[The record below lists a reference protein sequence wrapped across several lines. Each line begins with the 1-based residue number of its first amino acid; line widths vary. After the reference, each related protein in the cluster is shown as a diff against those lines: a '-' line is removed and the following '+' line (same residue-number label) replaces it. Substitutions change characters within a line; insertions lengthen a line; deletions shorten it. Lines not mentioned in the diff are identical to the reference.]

1 MPTFTHVV
9 TTVRPFRIVSATQH
23 RYLRYGCASLA
34 LALTAL
40 AWQSQGT
47 VPALML
53 TFGLGSALLGDAL
66 QRTGPLSERLDAA
79 FGEALTHLGMASAAT
94 LGVLFLL
101 R

>member
-1 MPTFTHVV
+1 MLTFTHVV
-9 TTVRPFRIVSATQH
+9 TAVRPRRFVSATQY
-23 RYLRYGCASLA
+23 RYLRYGCAALA

-47 VPALML
+47 VPALVL
-53 TFGLGSALLGDAL
+53 TFGLGCALLGDIL
-66 QRTGPLSERLDAA
+66 QRKDMLAERLDAA
-79 FGEALTHLGMASAAT
+79 FVEALTHLGMASAAT

>member
-9 TTVRPFRIVSATQH
+9 TTIRPFRVVSATQH
-23 RYLRYGCASLA
+23 RYLRYGGAALA

-47 VPALML
+47 VPALLL
-53 TFGLGSALLGDAL
+53 TFGLCSALLGDAL
-66 QRTGPLSERLDAA
+66 QRNGATSERLDEA

>member
-9 TTVRPFRIVSATQH
+9 TTVRPFRLVSATLH

-40 AWQSQGT
+40 AWQSQST
-47 VPALML
+47 VPALVL
-53 TFGLGSALLGDAL
+53 TFGLGCALLGDAL
-66 QRTGPLSERLDAA
+66 QRTGATFERLDAA
-79 FGEALTHLGMASAAT
+79 FGEALTHLGMASGTT
-94 LGVLFLL
+94 LGVLFIL

>member
-9 TTVRPFRIVSATQH
+9 TTVRPLRIISATQH
-23 RYLRYGCASLA
+23 RYLRFGCASLA

-47 VPALML
+47 MPALIL
-53 TFGLGSALLGDAL
+53 TFGLCSALLGDAM
-66 QRTGPLSERLDAA
+66 QRTGASERRDAA

-94 LGVLFLL
+94 LGVLFIL

>member
-9 TTVRPFRIVSATQH
+9 TTLRPLRVVSATQH

-34 LALTAL
+34 LALTGL

-47 VPALML
+47 VPALLL
-53 TFGLGSALLGDAL
+53 TFGLCSALLGDAL
-66 QRTGPLSERLDAA
+66 QRKGVTSERLDAA
-79 FGEALTHLGMASAAT
+79 FGEAFTHLGMASAAT
-94 LGVLFLL
+94 LGVLFIL